1 MLPTVTTTLQTVLM
15 ICCAMAT
22 HKLTNKSGEFL
33 DGVVAHINALKTLKK
48 I

>member
-15 ICCAMAT
+15 IFRTMAT
-22 HKLTNKSGEFL
+22 QLTNKSGEFL
-33 DGVVAHINALKTLKK
+33 DGVMAHINALKTLKK